1 MWSGQNKFLS
11 VFSFNGDLIK
21 HVRSKHSESSEAIMA
36 KIKELRMIAKK
47 SSPNKKT
54 LAETTSLTTTPTSK
68 VKTVS
73 CPTLAPNSLHK
84 ELFFE
89 SPQKSGPNIEKTSK
103 SVDKKDAALSS
114 STPNKHFCPHCK
126 FGCKFKKSFVIHLK
140 TSHPETNPGASIQAP
155 KSTKSV
161 EQPDTDKTVDSLKSK
176 KGLFI
181 CSNCPFATKRLKLFN
196 KHLKLKKH
204 LKLEKHLPENQL
216 IKKEERNLMSSSV
229 TQSANSCSKCSF
241 VCSSAGFLKK
251 HLRMKHKEHSVTLLP
266 SDNNDESQ
274 KVAKNH
280 CCSKCDFKTCKSKYL
295 IKHLREKHA
304 RNFKTLKKKLCK
316 ISKLPKTDIQTS
328 KETKVLLKNKSSVT
342 KHGHLLKKFSCPICS
357 RVSKFKVN
365 IQRHMGTQHP
375 GVPVNV
381 IILEQETEKPDMLQT
396 NGQIVAKKSKKEEN
410 IVHNDSAT
418 KKKTLTIP
426 RSGDAV
432 KNGGKQIQNNKRK
445 RDVMEIKDEIL
456 QDNSVHTVESEKKKK
471 RGRISCSKC
480 PFVASR
486 QCDLIVHFDKAHLKR
501 GTDKRCPHCNYRT
514 RFIFLNKIILNPQS
528 RAQDTFRT
536 YLFG

>member
-1 MWSGQNKFLS
+1 
-11 VFSFNGDLIK
+11 
-21 HVRSKHSESSEAIMA
+21 MA
-36 KIKELRMIAKK
+36 KIKELRLLAKK
-47 SSPNKKT
+47 SSPIKKT
-54 LAETTSLTTTPTSK
+54 FAEATSLTTTPTSK

-89 SPQKSGPNIEKTSK
+89 SPKKSSPN
-103 SVDKKDAALSS
+103 VDKTPKSFDKEDAALSS
-114 STPNKHFCPHCK
+114 STANKHFCPHCK
-126 FGCKFKKSFVIHLK
+126 FGCKFKKSFVTHLK
-140 TSHPETNPGASIQAP
+140 TSHPDTNPGASVQAP
-155 KSTKSV
+155 KSTKSF
-161 EQPDTDKTVDSLKSK
+161 EQPDTDKTVHSLERK

-204 LKLEKHLPENQL
+204 LKLEKNLPENQL
-216 IKKEERNLMSSSV
+216 VKKDERNLISSG
-229 TQSANSCSKCSF
+229 TKSANSCFKCSF

-304 RNFKTLKKKLCK
+304 RNFKTLKKKLFK
-316 ISKLPKTDIQTS
+316 ISKLPKTDIQTP
-328 KETKVLLKNKSSVT
+328 KETLQGKVLTKVLLKNKSSVA
-342 KHGHLLKKFSCPICS
+342 KKYSCPICS

-396 NGQIVAKKSKKEEN
+396 NGQIVAKKSKKN
-410 IVHNDSAT
+410 VDNDSAT
-418 KKKTLTIP
+418 KKKTMTITK
-426 RSGDAV
+426 SGDSV
-432 KNGGKQIQNNKRK
+432 KNCGKQILNNKRK
-445 RDVMEIKDEIL
+445 RDVLEIKDEIL
-456 QDNSVHTVESEKKKK
+456 QDNSDHTVVQSEKKKK
-471 RGRISCSKC
+471 KARICCSKC

-514 RFIFLNKIILNPQS
+514 RFIF
-528 RAQDTFRT
+528 
-536 YLFG
+536 